1 MISLPEVEL
10 RLTTPAGE
18 TLHVGVTPSVFV
30 PSRVAFSSWAVVAPA
45 SKVSVVEFKVTLV
58 TLGVDA
64 DLTLIVAVS
73 EPTSAPSLP
82 LTVTVTEKLPLCGAV
97 TVTLLPVEP
106 AGMLTPE
113 AVHSVVYVCPAGALG
128 IVAFNVTDAPGST
141 SDGALE
147 MLTPPE
153 AASAPGTSEQTM
165 TIAMNSDSSLRFIDF
180 IKYPSFLMS
189 GGTRPTGQAA
199 MAACRISLRP
209 YYTTRLW
216 KVRIE
221 TVSFL
226 HHFLIPAAL
235 RAFQPGPMVY
245 WTEKRGGRFPGERDF
260 FSGGGQSP
268 ALPNASNSC
277 AGSHILIFDL

>member
-1 MISLPEVEL
+1 MISSPEVEL

-30 PSRVAFSSWAVVAPA
+30 PSRVAFSSWAVVASA

-73 EPTSAPSLP
+73 EPTSAPLLP

-106 AGMLTPE
+106 AGMSTPE
-113 AVHSVVYVCPAGALG
+113 AVHTVVYVCPAGALG

-245 WTEKRGGRFPGERDF
+245 WTEKRGGRFPGEGIF
-260 FSGGGQSP
+260 FWGGVSP
-268 ALPNASNSC
+268 PRSRTPPTAARE
-277 AGSHILIFDL
+277 AIF

>member
-1 MISLPEVEL
+1 
-10 RLTTPAGE
+10 
-18 TLHVGVTPSVFV
+18 
-30 PSRVAFSSWAVVAPA
+30 
-45 SKVSVVEFKVTLV
+45 
-58 TLGVDA
+58 
-64 DLTLIVAVS
+64 
-73 EPTSAPSLP
+73 
-82 LTVTVTEKLPLCGAV
+82 
-97 TVTLLPVEP
+97 
-106 AGMLTPE
+106 
-113 AVHSVVYVCPAGALG
+113 
-128 IVAFNVTDAPGST
+128 
-141 SDGALE
+141 
-147 MLTPPE
+147 
-153 AASAPGTSEQTM
+153 M

-245 WTEKRGGRFPGERDF
+245 WTEKRGGRFPGEGIFFGGAIFENNAAFVGRDDPARRPD
-260 FSGGGQSP
+260 GQISLTARRGRR
-268 ALPNASNSC
+268 ALRRQ
-277 AGSHILIFDL
+277 D

>member
-1 MISLPEVEL
+1 MNLMLGDSEEL
-10 RLTTPAGE
+10 FVTVAPSVGE
-18 TLHVGVTPSVFV
+18 TLQLYVEMLNSVAEPSVGKLTLGLADTSPFAPKVRVLPIPLMVAVKSV
-30 PSRVAFSSWAVVAPA
+30 PS
-45 SKVSVVEFKVTLV
+45 
-58 TLGVDA
+58 
-64 DLTLIVAVS
+64 
-73 EPTSAPSLP
+73 
-82 LTVTVTEKLPLCGAV
+82 
-97 TVTLLPVEP
+97 
-106 AGMLTPE
+106 
-113 AVHSVVYVCPAGALG
+113 
-128 IVAFNVTDAPGST
+128 
-141 SDGALE
+141 
-147 MLTPPE
+147 
-153 AASAPGTSEQTM
+153 ASAPGTSEQTM

-245 WTEKRGGRFPGERDF
+245 WTEKRGGRFPGEGDF
-260 FSGGGQSP
+260 FWGGVSP
-268 ALPNASNSC
+268 PRSRTPPTAARE
-277 AGSHILIFDL
+277 AIF

>member
-1 MISLPEVEL
+1 MSD
-10 RLTTPAGE
+10 T
-18 TLHVGVTPSVFV
+18 
-30 PSRVAFSSWAVVAPA
+30 
-45 SKVSVVEFKVTLV
+45 VSVRSEVNSNHQEIESNPVTLADMVISSPAFAFETSLMV
-58 TLGVDA
+58 TL
-64 DLTLIVAVS
+64 S
-73 EPTSAPSLP
+73 P
-82 LTVTVTEKLPLCGAV
+82 
-97 TVTLLPVEP
+97 
-106 AGMLTPE
+106 
-113 AVHSVVYVCPAGALG
+113 
-128 IVAFNVTDAPGST
+128 
-141 SDGALE
+141 
-147 MLTPPE
+147 
-153 AASAPGTSEQTM
+153 AASATGTSEQTM

-245 WTEKRGGRFPGERDF
+245 WTEKRGGRFPGEGIF
-260 FSGGGQSP
+260 FGGGVSP
-268 ALPNASNSC
+268 PRSRTPPTAARE
-277 AGSHILIFDL
+277 AIF

>member
-1 MISLPEVEL
+1 
-10 RLTTPAGE
+10 
-18 TLHVGVTPSVFV
+18 
-30 PSRVAFSSWAVVAPA
+30 
-45 SKVSVVEFKVTLV
+45 
-58 TLGVDA
+58 
-64 DLTLIVAVS
+64 
-73 EPTSAPSLP
+73 
-82 LTVTVTEKLPLCGAV
+82 
-97 TVTLLPVEP
+97 
-106 AGMLTPE
+106 
-113 AVHSVVYVCPAGALG
+113 
-128 IVAFNVTDAPGST
+128 
-141 SDGALE
+141 
-147 MLTPPE
+147 
-153 AASAPGTSEQTM
+153 M

-245 WTEKRGGRFPGERDF
+245 WTEKRGGRFPGEGIFFGGAIFENNAAFVGRDD
-260 FSGGGQSP
+260 P
-268 ALPNASNSC
+268 ARRPDWQ
-277 AGSHILIFDL
+277 I

>member
-1 MISLPEVEL
+1 MV
-10 RLTTPAGE
+10 
-18 TLHVGVTPSVFV
+18 
-30 PSRVAFSSWAVVAPA
+30 
-45 SKVSVVEFKVTLV
+45 KVSPAFKLDVFPVNVTLKF
-58 TLGVDA
+58 G
-64 DLTLIVAVS
+64 
-73 EPTSAPSLP
+73 SAP
-82 LTVTVTEKLPLCGAV
+82 
-97 TVTLLPVEP
+97 
-106 AGMLTPE
+106 
-113 AVHSVVYVCPAGALG
+113 
-128 IVAFNVTDAPGST
+128 
-141 SDGALE
+141 
-147 MLTPPE
+147 

-235 RAFQPGPMVY
+235 ARLPTGSYGLLDGKTGRKVP
-245 WTEKRGGRFPGERDF
+245 RGGGF
-260 FSGGGQSP
+260 FLFGQ
-268 ALPNASNSC
+268 
-277 AGSHILIFDL
+277 F